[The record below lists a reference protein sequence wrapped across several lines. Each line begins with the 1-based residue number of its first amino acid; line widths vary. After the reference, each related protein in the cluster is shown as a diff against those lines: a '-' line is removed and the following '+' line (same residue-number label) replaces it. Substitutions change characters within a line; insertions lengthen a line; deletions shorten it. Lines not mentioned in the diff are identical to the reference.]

1 MQGDAAIPLP
11 ELWTSPLPNE
21 PLDNPLAPSEWAKYT
36 DQTDMSL
43 LPNGQLLTRWAHG
56 VRCCCPNQTAPTI
69 EPINAHDPTQQACR
83 RAEHPSP
90 AATIH
95 PETSSFGI
103 DALSISPTSDA
114 SAQHISD
121 GNTCRGQFCD
131 TSNIVGQRT
140 PTRPSPMGPLD
151 LDHRPCESPHIPTDA
166 EKDRARARIA
176 EREIQIN
183 ALEVKIRDL
192 KATFEAENQEKY
204 AAIKDHFNCRIL
216 VIQKEIADRLNDL
229 LGRAPGSGSGY
240 HEHDGEELALPCPE
254 LRTLGTRYSS

>member
-1 MQGDAAIPLP
+1 MQGDAPIPLP

-43 LPNGQLLTRWAHG
+43 LPDGQLLMRWAHG

-69 EPINAHDPTQQACR
+69 EPISVHHPTQQACR
-83 RAEHPSP
+83 LAEYPSP
-90 AATIH
+90 AAIIH
-95 PETSSFGI
+95 PKTSSFGI

-114 SAQHISD
+114 SAQHRSD
-121 GNTCRGQFCD
+121 GNTCKSCD
-131 TSNIVGQRT
+131 TPNVVGQQTAPPRC
-140 PTRPSPMGPLD
+140 PSLMGPLD
-151 LDHRPCESPHIPTDA
+151 LHHLHCESPHISTDA

-176 EREIQIN
+176 EREVQIN

-192 KATFEAENQEKY
+192 KATFEAESQEKY

-216 VIQKEIADRLNDL
+216 VIQKEIADRLNDV
-229 LGRAPGSGSGY
+229 LGRAPGSGSGC
-240 HEHDGEELALPCPE
+240 HGQGEECALPCPQV
-254 LRTLGTRYSS
+254 RSLGIRYSS